1 MLDPAGSAMLDPTGS
16 TMLDPEQQTEKTND
30 CNIQANDSIV
40 HARLTQ
46 AMLASAHAANVVM
59 SLDLL

>member
-1 MLDPAGSAMLDPTGS
+1 MLDPTGSAMLDPTGS

-30 CNIQANDSIV
+30 CNIQANDSSV
-40 HARLTQ
+40 HAKLTQ
-46 AMLASAHAANVVM
+46 AMLVSAHSANAVM